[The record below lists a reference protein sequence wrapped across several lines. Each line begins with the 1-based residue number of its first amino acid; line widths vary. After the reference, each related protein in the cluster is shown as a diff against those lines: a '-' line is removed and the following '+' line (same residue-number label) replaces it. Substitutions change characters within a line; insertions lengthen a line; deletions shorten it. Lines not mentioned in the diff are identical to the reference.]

1 MALGKSLCY
10 WGRMNMYKLFHM
22 PWVITWQAKVGIPLA
37 ISLPLA
43 GGNSSPKN
51 ILGKLFPDD
60 YPLKCKYIY
69 PCFRLYLSYTLPRH
83 NHCVLL
89 PFIPFSQKI
98 GTLLFFWKNVF
109 YWKKLLCLDV
119 RRPLPIFVSW
129 KTRYARNIIQA
140 TTRTTEDGIRELT
153 RILECFY

>member
-22 PWVITWQAKVGIPLA
+22 PWEITWQAKVGIPLA

-69 PCFRLYLSYTLPRH
+69 PSD
-83 NHCVLL
+83 N
-89 PFIPFSQKI
+89 
-98 GTLLFFWKNVF
+98 
-109 YWKKLLCLDV
+109 
-119 RRPLPIFVSW
+119 FV
-129 KTRYARNIIQA
+129 QV
-140 TTRTTEDGIRELT
+140 DP
-153 RILECFY
+153 ILENSTVSES